1 MHAIRA
7 GNTLYV
13 AGQVAR
19 DEQGAVVG
27 QDAATQARQVYA
39 NIGRV
44 LEAAGAR
51 WTDVVKV
58 TTYLVDR
65 ADSRAVSAVRFEHF
79 GDHRPPHTGLI
90 VAGLG
95 SLDNIWDA
103 TAGMPGLE
111 EFVPLISRSCKA
123 NLAVGADADV
133 VIVDTRT
140 ERVHDHRTLYTKSR
154 ETALIYDGMRMHGF
168 PVATVVRGKVVM
180 RDGKVVGDPGWG
192 QWVKPA

>member
-1 MHAIRA
+1 MAEKKERARFTIFQPEGMYRTPSYVHAIRA

-27 QDAATQARQVYA
+27 RDASTQARQVYA

-51 WTDVVKV
+51 WTDIVKV

-65 ADSRAVSAVRFEHF
+65 ADSPAVSEVRFEHF

-90 VAGLG
+90 VAALG
-95 SLDNIWDA
+95 SPELK
-103 TAGMPGLE
+103 LE
-111 EFVPLISRSCKA
+111 VDVI
-123 NLAVGADADV
+123 AVLPD
-133 VIVDTRT
+133 
-140 ERVHDHRTLYTKSR
+140 
-154 ETALIYDGMRMHGF
+154 
-168 PVATVVRGKVVM
+168 
-180 RDGKVVGDPGWG
+180 
-192 QWVKPA
+192 